1 MISFQFLEHTLGEGS
16 AHDHAAHAGGGIEV
30 LLARLAPA
38 AVKVGVDLGHGG
50 GVVDVGGIG
59 LSVSSLSPGQSSRGL
74 RAHLSKVATQFAR
87 TSCGPQIL
95 RAGVLASK
103 VNGSARGTRRCGQR
117 AGIGFSERG
126 T

>member
-1 MISFQFLEHTLGEGS
+1 MNFQILEHTLGEGS

-74 RAHLSKVATQFAR
+74 RARFSKVATQFAW
-87 TSCGPQIL
+87 TLVWTAVSPSSCLG
-95 RAGVLASK
+95 AK
-103 VNGSARGTRRCGQR
+103 VSGSARGTRRCDQR
-117 AGIGFSERG
+117 GSASASERA